1 MTGVSRTTSMESETD
16 DAMPTDTSSGKP
28 PVLDDFELDVSEVEE
43 FAIEDSAPP
52 VLPEAED
59 SWPMEKSSS
68 SLFGPVRSVKER
80 ACGRLERGCAAVD
93 AFFGKFTPAA
103 APVAAVATLAGEL
116 TDDEVWGE
124 TSAQTKTIWSRIC
137 SAADWM
143 FGTVSLLVGLALL
156 SVIPILNFASLGYLL
171 QASANVAR
179 SGRFRD
185 GFVGVRKASRLGSFA
200 LGTWLVLIPLR
211 QVAGMWHTAELV
223 SSGSVNA
230 KGWHVA
236 AVVLTILT
244 VLHLIWAYLRGGKLR
259 HFFWPAPIRFMK
271 WIFRPDSYQ
280 SIRNGVLD
288 YFVSLRLP
296 HYFSLG
302 ARGFAGAFV
311 WLFIPVT
318 IMILASNLPP
328 GGAAVISFFASFP
341 LMLAVMYLPFLQT
354 RFACEN
360 RMNAMFEVGH
370 VRRLF
375 ARAPIAFWIALFI
388 TLLFAIPLYLLKVEA
403 TPQEVAWLPALVFVA
418 FIFPARVLTGWAVS
432 RANRREEPRI
442 WLFRWMAR
450 LGAIPV
456 VGLYALITY
465 FTQFLSWK
473 GTPALLEHH
482 AFMVPAPLLGM

>member
-1 MTGVSRTTSMESETD
+1 
-16 DAMPTDTSSGKP
+16 MPTDVTTEKP
-28 PVLDDFELDVSEVEE
+28 PVLDEAEVDVWEVED
-43 FAIEDSAPP
+43 FTIHAGPPP
-52 VLPEAED
+52 VLPEAENL
-59 SWPMEKSSS
+59 WPMEKR
-68 SLFGPVRSVKER
+68 LPALVRPMRSAVER
-80 ACGRLERGCAAVD
+80 VLGVVERLCGAVD
-93 AFFGKFTPAA
+93 GFFAKFTRVG
-103 APVAAVATLAGEL
+103 APVATVSTVAEEL
-116 TDDEVWGE
+116 TEEEIWRDTVVP
-124 TSAQTKTIWSRIC
+124 TKSIWSRIC

-143 FGTVSLLVGLALL
+143 FGTVSLMVGLALL

-171 QASANVAR
+171 QASANVAK

-223 SSGSVNA
+223 SPGSANA

-271 WIFRPDSYQ
+271 WVFRPDSYQ

-302 ARGFAGAFV
+302 ARGFVGAFV

-375 ARAPIAFWIALFI
+375 ARAPIAFWVALFI

-432 RANRREEPRI
+432 RANRREEPRF

-450 LGAIPV
+450 LGAVPV